1 MALFA
6 DRFLSYYPQK
16 LPNQN
21 DMPLLLPVWIWKV
34 LAPIP
39 QHQKI
44 NFFQRTILG
53 LIDAGQKDAV
63 QIAEWMGVE
72 KELILLIIATELK
85 PNEWIDSHTTITIKG
100 KSILNDYLEKR
111 GELTHCFMFQD
122 ALTGEIWPRLTKH
135 LKDIEAS
142 EDEKGWPILSK
153 NLESGYKLKPFILN
167 ADSQKK
173 LKKPSTQQVQK
184 AIEHHNTAFYNARL
198 RDAGWSKDT
207 KITIDEFDVPEQEPA
222 PAFVLSHIMSSKH
235 PEHICILQDPLH
247 VSQIDEWIQEL
258 HIKLAKHN
266 QALANKIRQFTGQQQ
281 IESETIEQF
290 EQRITT
296 EVAFEQLI
304 DFPNVKQVP
313 HLASHLAAVQRRK
326 IQIEEFLSLDSKPN
340 FSDVDD
346 MVSQC
351 QKACEACFKWMLKRW
366 PLPHNRII
374 ATNSTREN
382 LQDALKQRVGRYFNP
397 QTLTLFSK
405 VPVRTVFSAI
415 GYSVGDFLN
424 ANVSLQ
430 PLLVATLL
438 SLPEYPDHPFLAIF
452 TNEHD
457 LLSFLNL
464 MNDRNA
470 SSHASGQ
477 QTTVSAA
484 LEHAEFTLSWIK
496 SFTNYLG

>member
-16 LPNQN
+16 LPSK
-21 DMPLLLPVWIWKV
+21 DDIPLLLPVWIWKV
-34 LAPIP
+34 LAPFP
-39 QHQKI
+39 QHQTI

-53 LIDAGQKDAV
+53 FIDAGQKDPV
-63 QIAEWMGVE
+63 QIAECMGVE
-72 KELILLIIATELK
+72 TDLVLLIIANELI
-85 PNEWIDSHTTITIKG
+85 PNEWIDNHTKITENG
-100 KSILNDYLEKR
+100 KAILNDYLEKR

-122 ALTGEIWPRLTKH
+122 ALTGEVWPRLTKS
-135 LKDIEAS
+135 LNDLTVLN
-142 EDEKGWPILSK
+142 DENGWPILSK
-153 NLESGYKLKPFILN
+153 NLESGYKLKPFILKVN
-167 ADSQKK
+167 NQKK
-173 LKKPSTQQVQK
+173 PQAPSVQQIQK
-184 AIEHHNTAFYNARL
+184 AIERHNTAFYNARL
-198 RDAGWSKDT
+198 RDSLSKNI
-207 KITIDEFDVPEQEPA
+207 KITIDEFELSEQEPSS
-222 PAFVLSHIMSSKH
+222 AFVLSHIMVSKH
-235 PEHICILQDPLH
+235 PEHICTLKDPLH
-247 VSQIDEWIQEL
+247 VSQLDEWSQEL

-266 QALANKIRQFTGQQQ
+266 QGLANKIRQFTGQQQ

-304 DFPNVKQVP
+304 DFPNVTQVP
-313 HLASHLAAVQRRK
+313 HLASHLAAIQRRK

-374 ATNSTREN
+374 ATNSSREN
-382 LQDALKQRVGRYFNP
+382 LQDALKQRVGRYFNS

-457 LLSFLNL
+457 LSSFLNL
-464 MNDRNA
+464 MSDRNA